1 MRHPAGTSV
10 QFGPGPITPAVRAII
25 IANAALF
32 LPSFFAPVFMQQYF
46 GLVPELLLTRG
57 WFWQLGT
64 YAFVHADITHVLFN
78 MLIVWMFGV
87 ELERRWGP
95 IAFTKFYMVC
105 AVGAAF
111 TVLGVSLLPFGDA
124 ERMYVASTI
133 GASGACYGLLMA
145 WALLFPT
152 REILLFFVFPVQARI
167 AVLIFGALAFF
178 SGLGSSGGT
187 VAHFAHLG
195 GLVVGY
201 LYLKGPRGL
210 RFSLQSAI
218 TRWRF
223 ARLKKKFKVHDGG
236 QSRRG
241 PGGPGNWNVH

>member
-1 MRHPAGTSV
+1 M

-25 IANAALF
+25 IANVALF
-32 LPSFFAPVFMQQYF
+32 LPSFFAPEFMRQAM
-46 GLVPELLLTRG
+46 GLVPELVVTRG
-57 WFWQLGT
+57 FIWQIVT
-64 YAFVHADITHVLFN
+64 YAFVHSDSTHVLFN

-87 ELERRWGP
+87 ELENRWGAV
-95 IAFTKFYMVC
+95 AFTKFYFIC
-105 AVGAAF
+105 GIGAGV
-111 TVLGVSLLPFGDA
+111 TVLGVSLLPFGA
-124 ERMYVASTI
+124 AQQMYIASTI

-152 REILLFFVFPVQARI
+152 RQILLFFLFPVQARI

-201 LYLKGPRGL
+201 LYLKGPRGM
-210 RFSLQSAI
+210 RFSMRSAI

-223 ARLKKKFKVHDGG
+223 ARLKRKFTVHDGG
-236 QSRRG
+236 KSG
-241 PGGPGNWNVH
+241 KGGWNVH